1 MSVCGWIKSEVYKRN
16 VAALVESF
24 SRILDAAACVKNNG
38 SQLIRRLLDLRMS
51 CKQHWVWRRGFR
63 AFIVNCKECIIF
75 MQQIF
80 YWDVEIKMNSKWL
93 ISFYWDVEIKMNSKW
108 LISFYWDVEI
118 KMNSKWL
125 ISFYWDVETEMN
137 SKWLISF
144 FETLKLR
151 WTVSDISFYWDVE
164 IKMNGKWL
172 ILLRRW
178 N

>member
-1 MSVCGWIKSEVYKRN
+1 MVSN
-16 VAALVESF
+16 L
-24 SRILDAAACVKNNG
+24 
-38 SQLIRRLLDLRMS
+38 
-51 CKQHWVWRRGFR
+51 
-63 AFIVNCKECIIF
+63 
-75 MQQIF
+75 
-80 YWDVEIKMNSKWL
+80 
-93 ISFYWDVEIKMNSKW
+93 
-108 LISFYWDVEI
+108 
-118 KMNSKWL
+118 
-125 ISFYWDVETEMN
+125 FYWDVETKMN